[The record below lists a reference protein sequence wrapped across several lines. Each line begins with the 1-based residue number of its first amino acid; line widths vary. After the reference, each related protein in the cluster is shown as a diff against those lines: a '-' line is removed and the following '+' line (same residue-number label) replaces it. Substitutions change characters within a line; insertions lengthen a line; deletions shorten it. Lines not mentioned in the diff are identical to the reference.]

1 MPALSKKKPRRT
13 QAAVPES
20 DILIV
25 GAGPAGLSLAN
36 LLADSGWRI
45 TLIEQQNRAA
55 LAQPADDGREIAL
68 THLSRRIMQQAGMWQ
83 QLPTAAIAPI
93 RHAKVANNHLGYLL
107 HFDHQESG
115 EPQLGFMVANHAIRR
130 AAWAA
135 AQRHPNITVLTESS
149 VTAASTEADMAWVKL
164 ADGRLLHGQLLIAAD
179 SRFSKTRAMLGF
191 PVRER
196 AFKRSCIVT
205 RLAHRKSHDETA
217 LECFLRDHTLAVLP
231 LNGQQSS
238 IVVTVDSKQAEDW
251 LQASDKDFARR
262 VETALD
268 GRLGDMRCLGARH
281 HYPLTGIYAR
291 RFAGTR
297 CALLGDAAVG
307 MHPVTAHGFNFGL
320 RGAATLAQ
328 ALADDRALGLP
339 LGDTHALRV
348 YDQRHRRATLPLY
361 EGTNILVGLYTDN
374 RPPAQ
379 LARAALLRLG
389 QHIAPARRAII
400 GQLTEA
406 AA

>member
-1 MPALSKKKPRRT
+1 MPTPSKTTSRRSKSAT
-13 QAAVPES
+13 PES

-36 LLADSGWRI
+36 LLGDSGWRI
-45 TLIEQQNRAA
+45 TLIEQQTRAA
-55 LAQPADDGREIAL
+55 LAKPADDGREIAL
-68 THLSRRIMQQAGMWQ
+68 THLSRRIMQQAGMWP
-83 QLPTAAIAPI
+83 QLPAAVIAPI
-93 RHAKVANNHLGYLL
+93 RHAKVANNHLGTLL

-115 EPQLGFMVANHAIRR
+115 EAQLGFMVANHAIRR

-135 AQRHPNITVLTESS
+135 AQRHPKITVLTESS
-149 VTAASTEADMAWVKL
+149 VTAAGTDADAAWVKL
-164 ADGRLLHGQLLIAAD
+164 ADGRRLQGQLLIAAD
-179 SRFSKTRAMLGF
+179 SRFSQTRALLGF
-191 PVRER
+191 SVRER
-196 AFKRSCIVT
+196 AFQRSCIVT
-205 RLAHRKSHDETA
+205 RLAHAKPHDATA

-231 LNGQQSS
+231 LNNRQSS
-238 IVVTVDSKQAEDW
+238 IVITVDSAQAEEW
-251 LQASDKDFARR
+251 LQAPDAAFARR
-262 VETALD
+262 VETALES
-268 GRLGDMRCLGARH
+268 RLGAMRCLGQRH

-291 RFAGTR
+291 RFTGTR

-320 RGAATLAQ
+320 RGAATLAL
-328 ALADDRALGLP
+328 ALRDDRAIGLP
-339 LGDTHALRV
+339 LGDNHALNV
-348 YDQRHRRATLPLY
+348 YDRRHRQATLPLY

-374 RPPAQ
+374 RLPAQ

-400 GQLTEA
+400 SQLTEA

>member
-1 MPALSKKKPRRT
+1 MPALSKTKPRRT
-13 QAAVPES
+13 KAASPES

-36 LLADSGWRI
+36 LLGDSGWRI
-45 TLIEQQNRAA
+45 TLIEQQPRAA
-55 LAQPADDGREIAL
+55 LAKPADDGREIAL

-83 QLPTAAIAPI
+83 HLPEAAIAPI

-115 EPQLGFMVANHAIRR
+115 EAQLGFMVANHAIRR
-130 AAWAA
+130 AAWDA
-135 AQRHPNITVLTESS
+135 AQQHPNITILTESS
-149 VTAASTEADMAWVKL
+149 VTAAGTDADGAWVTL
-164 ADGRLLHGQLLIAAD
+164 ADGRRLQGQLLIAAD
-179 SRFSKTRAMLGF
+179 SRFSKTRALLGF
-191 PVRER
+191 STREKH
-196 AFKRSCIVT
+196 FQRSCIVT
-205 RLAHRKSHDETA
+205 RLAHSKPHEATA

-231 LNGQQSS
+231 LNNQQCS
-238 IVVTVDSKQAEDW
+238 IVITVDSAQAADW
-251 LQASDKDFARR
+251 LQASDKDFSCR

-268 GRLGDMRCLGARH
+268 GRLGAMRCLGARH

-291 RFAGTR
+291 RFAATR

-320 RGAATLAQ
+320 RGAATLAT
-328 ALADDRALGLP
+328 ALLDDRTLGLQ
-339 LGDTHALRV
+339 LGDAHALSL
-348 YDQRHRRATLPLY
+348 YDRQHRQATLPLY

-374 RPPAQ
+374 RLPAQ